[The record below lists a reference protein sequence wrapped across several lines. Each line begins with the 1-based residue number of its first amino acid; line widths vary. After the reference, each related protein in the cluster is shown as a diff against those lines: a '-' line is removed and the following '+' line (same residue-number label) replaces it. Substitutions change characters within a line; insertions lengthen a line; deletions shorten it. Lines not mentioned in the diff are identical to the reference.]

1 MKQNENKIVVAIDGP
16 AGAGKTT
23 VSKLVAKKLGFV
35 HVDTGAMYRAVTYKL
50 LNSDISLDDIEAI
63 KKTLETLD
71 IDFKLEDDELKVLV
85 DKKDVSKEIRSEY
98 VSANVN
104 FVAAIPEVRQKL
116 RELQRLIGMKYNCVM
131 EGRDITT
138 AVFPETKFK
147 FYLDAPVEERALRR
161 YNELV
166 EKGDKVTF
174 EEVKSAI
181 IRRDELDRTRG
192 INPLRIDEN
201 AIVINTFGLTQQQ
214 VADKIVEYVKSMSNI

>member
-147 FYLDAPVEERALRR
+147 FYLDAPVEERAFRR